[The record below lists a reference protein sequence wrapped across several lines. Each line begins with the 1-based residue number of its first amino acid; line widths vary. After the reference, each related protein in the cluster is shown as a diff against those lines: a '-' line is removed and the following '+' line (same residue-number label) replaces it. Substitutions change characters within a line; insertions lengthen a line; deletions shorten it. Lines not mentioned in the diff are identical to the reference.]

1 MRAGVLEL
9 GRRRRADGRDCSAY
23 ITVGTFEKGLFE
35 RRGLEKG
42 APGPVEC
49 VRIRVTKGQSE
60 WLIIQSIDIWTAA
73 DS

>member
-1 MRAGVLEL
+1 M
-9 GRRRRADGRDCSAY
+9 
-23 ITVGTFEKGLFE
+23 GTFEKGLFE

-60 WLIIQSIDIWTAA
+60 WLIIQSIDIWTVA